1 MIEEY
6 LEGAVIVTLGMILL
20 IAAAIVM
27 TGILLLVM
35 LLLLVKVL
43 SGLLM

>member
-1 MIEEY
+1 MIEEH
-6 LEGAVIVTLGMILL
+6 LKGAVIVTLGMILL
-20 IAAAIVM
+20 VAAAIVM